1 MADPSDWIEIGKIV
15 GAHGLYG
22 QLKVYP
28 SSDFPER
35 FLEPGTRWL
44 QRRGQHAPEPVELT
58 FGRDVPGKNLFAIEI
73 EGIEDRDRAE
83 ALRDAVLY
91 VRGDDRPELGA
102 GEFHVMDL
110 IGLEARIASSG
121 KRIGVVVD
129 VMSSGNDLLS
139 IELDEPIAAR
149 ETSSSRKRFRRKQ
162 KVKKPQ
168 THALVP
174 FVEAIVPV
182 VDVAG
187 GFVSVVPIP
196 GLLDVRS
203 ATIRE
208 DEPDPDSVELPDRSD
223 LPDSPDSPDPI
234 AYE

>member
-1 MADPSDWIEIGKIV
+1 MMS
-15 GAHGLYG
+15 
-22 QLKVYP
+22 
-28 SSDFPER
+28 
-35 FLEPGTRWL
+35 
-44 QRRGQHAPEPVELT
+44 RRPEPAAQA
-58 FGRDVPGKNLFAIEI
+58 F
-73 EGIEDRDRAE
+73 AE

-91 VRGDDRPELGA
+91 VRGDDRPELEE

-110 IGLEARIASSG
+110 IGLEARIESSG

-139 IELDEPIAAR
+139 VELDEPIAAK

-168 THALVP
+168 THVLVP

-187 GFVSVVPIP
+187 GFLKVVPIP

-203 ATIRE
+203 ATIQE
-208 DEPDPDSVELPDRSD
+208 DRPDP
-223 LPDSPDSPDPI
+223 
-234 AYE
+234 